1 MPHIFFQKLEKRH
14 STQSL
19 LPFNSLPNLEDLDQR
34 VGLSLQDSIR
44 NSDFYLPS
52 FGSSFGIGAPYG
64 YSPSPWASNWTSN
77 WGQPSLWASQ
87 WSSPWASN
95 SGWSVPWSSPWAS
108 NSGWSSP
115 WSSPWASNSGWSSPW
130 ASSPA
135 WGSATAS
142 NSGWSSPWASSPAWG
157 SATASNSGWSSPWAS
172 PWPSSVGYQSSA
184 YPPGTRY
191 GLIKR
196 SNLKKA

>member
-44 NSDFYLPS
+44 NSEFYLPS
-52 FGSSFGIGAPYG
+52 FGSSFGMGAPYG

-77 WGQPSLWASQ
+77 WGQPSLWAS
-87 WSSPWASN
+87 N
-95 SGWSVPWSSPWAS
+95 TGWSVPWSSPWAS

-115 WSSPWASNSGWSSPW
+115 WSSPWAS
-130 ASSPA
+130 SPA
-135 WGSATAS
+135 WGSVTAS
-142 NSGWSSPWASSPAWG
+142 NSGWSTS
-157 SATASNSGWSSPWAS
+157 WSSPW
-172 PWPSSVGYQSSA
+172 PFVGYQSKDTPGPGDA
-184 YPPGTRY
+184 GYPPGTWY